1 MTLTVVQLIDCT
13 VAGAVILLAGLLV
26 ARSRFGRNWRA
37 VSDDRLAA
45 AMCGID
51 TRRVFFT
58 AVLSGAMLAALAGI
72 MAALYYGN
80 ISFDTGLVFGLKVLF
95 VTAVGGYRDPL
106 RAAAGAAAFGIAES
120 LWSGYSP
127 LEWRDAW
134 MFALLAAMLVLR
146 AQDGSPEQRK
156 GLA

>member
-1 MTLTVVQLIDCT
+1 MGPKKGGK
-13 VAGAVILLAGLLV
+13 VAVPA
-26 ARSRFGRNWRA
+26 
-37 VSDDRLAA
+37 
-45 AMCGID
+45 
-51 TRRVFFT
+51 
-58 AVLSGAMLAALAGI
+58 
-72 MAALYYGN
+72 
-80 ISFDTGLVFGLKVLF
+80 KVLF

-156 GLA
+156 GLAYDILPRFRAILLSGMLQQS